1 MAEDFLNKVS
11 KKASE
16 QLGNLR
22 SPYQLET
29 EKTKTVQLRISTY
42 KEVKRIA
49 FENDEKI
56 VDVLERLI
64 REGLSQ
70 HKNVSK
76 KA

>member
-16 QLGNLR
+16 QLKNLTR
-22 SPYQLET
+22 PYQFET
-29 EKTKTVQLRISTY
+29 ERTKTVQLRMSTY

-56 VDVLERLI
+56 VDVLEKII
-64 REGLSQ
+64 REGLA
-70 HKNVSK
+70 KRK
-76 KA
+76 